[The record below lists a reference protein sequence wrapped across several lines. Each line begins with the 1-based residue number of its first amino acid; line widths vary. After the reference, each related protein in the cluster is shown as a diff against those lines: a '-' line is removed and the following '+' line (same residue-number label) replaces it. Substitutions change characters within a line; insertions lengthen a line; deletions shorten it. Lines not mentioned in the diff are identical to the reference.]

1 MLINN
6 IIGNPLKINWDISKP
21 DGTYRKLM
29 DSNKI
34 KKQGWESKISLE
46 KGIETAYKDFL
57 KTLS

>member
-1 MLINN
+1 
-6 IIGNPLKINWDISKP
+6 
-21 DGTYRKLM
+21 M